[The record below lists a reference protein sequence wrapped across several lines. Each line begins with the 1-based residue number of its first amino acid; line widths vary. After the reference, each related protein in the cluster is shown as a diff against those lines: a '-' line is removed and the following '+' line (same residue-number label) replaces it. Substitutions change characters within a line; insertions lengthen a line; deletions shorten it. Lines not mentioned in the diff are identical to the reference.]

1 MCEILRMAGRGR
13 DMILDADQ
21 TDRLRE
27 AMQTFD
33 QALLHHVQAG
43 RVAMPDAI
51 QAASSM
57 HDFKVLVAGDGRTST
72 SMSDL
77 RRDGR
82 GRGAGR

>member
-1 MCEILRMAGRGR
+1 VCEILRMAGRGR

-33 QALLHHVQAG
+33 QALLHHVQA
-43 RVAMPDAI
+43 
-51 QAASSM
+51 ASSM

-77 RRDGR
+77 RRDRR